1 MLSHSLID
9 VFFSSLRLPHRT
21 TTSNSKVGKIRIET
35 TTYFRRVLGVQKT
48 FHLKEGKVYCMPKK
62 PSLKCMIFQDFEYS
76 EPCLLMIIY
85 IKKTKNKIHLL
96 LFHVL
101 IQTELKIIFVQP
113 KYFSLNLKLGE
124 RLKKTTKNNS
134 LNCVAGLFCG
144 LHH

>member
-1 MLSHSLID
+1 MHD
-9 VFFSSLRLPHRT
+9 
-21 TTSNSKVGKIRIET
+21 
-35 TTYFRRVLGVQKT
+35 
-48 FHLKEGKVYCMPKK
+48 
-62 PSLKCMIFQDFEYS
+62 FQDFEYS